1 MQIDLSPPDKALL
14 GKEGLHP
21 VVERVG
27 VHMEGGHMVLPGE
40 SLREGEQRGG
50 HPLPLDGRVHRQA
63 VAGIDLSPVLPGD
76 GGVLRTL
83 AAVETGRAQDRSRLR
98 TCRIEL
104 SPVNISRIEGAGGI
118 VRAPL
123 GIADGVHVRHGT
135 PDQ

>member
-63 VAGIDLSPVLPGD
+63 VDGID
-76 GGVLRTL
+76 
-83 AAVETGRAQDRSRLR
+83 
-98 TCRIEL
+98 L

>member
-63 VAGIDLSPVLPGD
+63 VDGIDLSPVLPGD
-76 GGVLRTL
+76 EAYSGLSL
-83 AAVETGRAQDRSRLR
+83 RLR
-98 TCRIEL
+98 QAAPRIA
-104 SPVNISRIEGAGGI
+104 PVSEHA
-118 VRAPL
+118 A
-123 GIADGVHVRHGT
+123 
-135 PDQ
+135 